1 MTKDLAN
8 TASNVISKTAM
19 GARIRDERKRQGLTL
34 LMLARLSNVSLST
47 LSKAERGLIGL
58 SYEKFLAVSRA
69 LKMDLSDLFKAPRD
83 QNESGMDILVGRAS
97 RTVTYHA
104 HRYEYGMLASEWI
117 NKKMTPMH
125 GRVLSGE
132 PRDATDFS
140 QHEGEEFIF
149 VIEGQLTMQFQD
161 GRRHV
166 LQARDSIYF
175 KSNLGHL
182 YLCEHGESVEI
193 LVVCVNNH

>member
-1 MTKDLAN
+1 
-8 TASNVISKTAM
+8 
-19 GARIRDERKRQGLTL
+19 
-34 LMLARLSNVSLST
+34 MLARLSNVSLST

-58 SYEKFLAVSRA
+58 SYEKISGRQPGLE
-69 LKMDLSDLFKAPRD
+69 DGLSDLFKTPRD

-125 GRVLSGE
+125 GRVLAGK
-132 PRDATDFS
+132 PRDASDFS

-149 VIEGQLTMQFQD
+149 CDRRAVD
-161 GRRHV
+161 HAVSGRAPPRAAGARQHL
-166 LQARDSIYF
+166 LQKQSGPLVPVRTRGKRGD
-175 KSNLGHL
+175 LGG
-182 YLCEHGESVEI
+182 LCEQSLGSRGVDS
-193 LVVCVNNH
+193 